1 MHRGLYVLANNRCA
15 SNTEDEI
22 EVFAIEAA
30 TREGYAGQLLT
41 LESLN
46 PRNSYPRIF

>member
-1 MHRGLYVLANNRCA
+1 MHRGLYVLANHRCG
-15 SNTEDEI
+15 SNTDEI

-46 PRNSYPRIF
+46 PRNSYLRTF